1 MSPLESMS
9 HTEQV
14 AAYFHNPRPYLQRS
28 YNIMLRREIVQEM
41 VGKLSPARILDI
53 GCGDGSLSLQLL
65 KGQTRLVL
73 LDLSEQMLATARA
86 NVPAEFGEN
95 VEALCGDLMSAELE
109 PGKFDLI
116 LCMGVLAHVDSPEDF
131 IRKVCSLLRPGGS
144 AVVTVSCGR
153 HFFGRLRK
161 LYLQIRDTI
170 KRPLYR
176 VKWLAA
182 ADVIGTFASQGVRV
196 TKSFRYN
203 FPAPGMDRMLTNDRL
218 YRAIRKRHG
227 TVEHNRL
234 ASLGSEYILCLRK
247 DPVSETSEAGMGN
260 GVPGMEGN
268 AAAR

>member
-1 MSPLESMS
+1 MS

-28 YNIMLRREIVQEM
+28 YNITLRREIVQEM
-41 VGKLSPARILDI
+41 VGNLTPARILDI

-73 LDLSEQMLATARA
+73 LDLSEQMLAEARA
-86 NVPAEFGEN
+86 NVPAELGGN
-95 VEALCGDLMSAELE
+95 VEALCGDLMSTELE
-109 PGKFDLI
+109 PGGFDLI
-116 LCMGVLAHVDSPEDF
+116 LCMGVLAHVDSPADF

-153 HFFGRLRK
+153 HFFGRMRK
-161 LYLQIRDTI
+161 LYLNLRDAI
-170 KRPLYR
+170 KQPLYR

-182 ADVIGTFASQGVRV
+182 SDVIAAFASHGVRV
-196 TKSFRYN
+196 AKSFRYN

-227 TVEHNRL
+227 TVENNRL
-234 ASLGSEYILCLRK
+234 AFLGSEYILCLRK
-247 DPVSETSEAGMGN
+247 DLAREPGEAGRRN
-260 GVPGMEGN
+260 GQKRTEGN
-268 AAAR
+268 AAAK